1 MLEKSPKALLPSL
14 YHKSIALLMA
24 PMLCIGTIT
33 NVSAQEDELKTDESI
48 SESQSSEESAAK
60 EELVDEVT
68 NETEKLDPNKASIRT
83 RPDARTMTL
92 SIPAPRGQI
101 TDRFGYPYAQNTVV
115 WYPALQM
122 NQFEDESDEFI
133 LSWARERIA
142 QIDDVLGTEIKIS
155 DEKIIEHYKHR
166 RWLPMPFKKV
176 VRNWDR
182 ERIEEKFMD
191 GLILHPIYQRV
202 YPEKSSAAH
211 IIGYTGSTR
220 RNLEEGPINYGDPLF
235 WEMMGRAGLEKTFN
249 DVLTGKKGLL
259 KLQYNSK
266 GQEVSREKTPP
277 EPGGTVVTTIDM
289 DWQRRAESVL
299 RSHCKRG
306 AFVVIDVETGDVL
319 VMASRPSYDL
329 NLRVPFMK
337 QKDLDRLLADPAK
350 PLFARA
356 FQGEYPPA
364 SAFKVITGL
373 AALQTGG
380 IKKQTKLE
388 CPAFIQLGNIKMY
401 DWSRAHRGYL
411 DIAAATTV
419 SNNPFFIQAALAC
432 ESRKSGAFMNLATQF
447 GYGSRTGLPLQGE
460 RPGSILTEEHA
471 QRKYRRSI
479 KQGDIA
485 NASIGQGAMLATP
498 LQVAQS
504 MAGVANDGVLPKLNL
519 IKQLQNSRG
528 VITLASKPADRYN
541 TGLNKDLVKII
552 KTGMYRVVNAPNG
565 TGKRAATSYSVIC
578 GKTGTAQ
585 WGPPSKE
592 QRLAWFAGFFP
603 LNKPKYAFAV
613 LYEGSPHETIS
624 GGKKAGPMVPAFFNP
639 LKGVAFDRH
648 YVSKKALIIPDLDD
662 EPEVINTAKTPG
674 KAILVDEIEVP
685 EAKIPDEVLSA
696 PKALIVEEAPVTPA
710 PQPVEST
717 QPIQPEE
724 PPTDPIPPEI
734 TEPEAPAQPVEPVE
748 PIDDAP
754 PLRDLP
760 DGVNPDTPQSVPAP
774 KAIPVE

>member
-1 MLEKSPKALLPSL
+1 MYKNPTSSDQHALMLEKSPKALLPTF
-14 YHKSIALLMA
+14 YHKSIALMVA
-24 PMLCIGTIT
+24 PMLCVASFTQ
-33 NVSAQEDELKTDESI
+33 AQEDSAVESV
-48 SESQSSEESAAK
+48 SENI
-60 EELVDEVT
+60 EELE
-68 NETEKLDPNKASIRT
+68 NEGLELEEATSEIERLDPSKASIRT
-83 RPDARTMTL
+83 RPDARIMTL

-122 NQFEDESDEFI
+122 MQFEDESDEFI
-133 LSWARERIA
+133 LSWSRERIA
-142 QIDDVLGTEIKIS
+142 KIDEVLGTEINIS
-155 DEKIIEHYKHR
+155 DKKLLDHYKHR

-182 ERIEEKFMD
+182 EKIEKKFMD

-235 WEMMGRAGLEKTFN
+235 WEMAGRAGLEKTFD
-249 DVLTGKKGLL
+249 DVLKGKSGF
-259 KLQYNSK
+259 
-266 GQEVSREKTPP
+266 
-277 EPGGTVVTTIDM
+277 
-289 DWQRRAESVL
+289 AESVL
-299 RSHCKRG
+299 SRYCERG
-306 AFVVIDVETGDVL
+306 AFVVIDIETGDVL
-319 VMASRPSYDL
+319 VLASRPSYDL

-337 QKDLDRLLADPAK
+337 QKDLDRLLADPSK

-364 SAFKVITGL
+364 SAFKVVTAL
-373 AALQTGG
+373 SALQTEA
-380 IKKQTKLE
+380 INRYTKLE

-401 DWSRAHRGYL
+401 DWSRAHRGHL
-411 DIAAATTV
+411 DVTEATTV

-432 ESRKSGAFMNLATQF
+432 ESRKPGAFMNLATQM

-460 RPGSILTEEHA
+460 RPGSILTEEYA
-471 QRKYRRSI
+471 QRTFRRSI

-504 MAGVANDGVLPKLNL
+504 MAAVANDGVRINKNL
-519 IKQLQNSRG
+519 IKS
-528 VITLASKPADRYN
+528 V
-541 TGLNKDLVKII
+541 
-552 KTGMYRVVNAPNG
+552 KTGMYRVVNATNG
-565 TGKRAATSYSVIC
+565 TGKQAATSYSVIC

-603 LNKPKYAFAV
+603 LSKPKYAFAV
-613 LYEGSPHETIS
+613 LYEGAPHEAIS

-639 LKGVAFDRH
+639 LKDVAFDRH
-648 YVSKKALIIPDLDD
+648 YVSQKALIIPDLDD
-662 EPEVINTAKTPG
+662 LPEEVDSVKTPG

-685 EAKIPDEVLSA
+685 QANIPDDAAIIA
-696 PKALIVEEAPVTPA
+696 PKALIVEDLPSDPT
-710 PQPVEST
+710 PQPVEP
-717 QPIQPEE
+717 Q
-724 PPTDPIPPEI
+724 D
-734 TEPEAPAQPVEPVE
+734 PAQHSLH
-748 PIDDAP
+748 
-754 PLRDLP
+754 PLQQRL
-760 DGVNPDTPQSVPAP
+760 SL
-774 KAIPVE
+774 